1 MACEPTEEEYCDGA
15 PTGTRPGQ
23 EWQSTDS
30 STGCSRHWICE
41 EDGRSRLKSDSCSNS
56 SNSSSK
62 FFIIGISLAS
72 AIVVVIMATVVA
84 VIRNRIRARQ
94 ARGNAVLLEEVGR
107 DSDSD
112 DVPAPQNNHHFGGGY
127 SFANTNM
134 MHTQPFAYPTS
145 PAWGGQPLAT
155 TPMVLM
161 TQTGEPVVVQV
172 AYM

>member
-1 MACEPTEEEYCDGA
+1 MACSPAQTYCEGA
-15 PTGTRPGQ
+15 SERRLPG
-23 EWQSTDS
+23 ENWET
-30 STGCSRHWICE
+30 T
-41 EDGRSRLKSDSCSNS
+41 EDGCTRRWSCQENGRPRLLDDSCGSNT
-56 SNSSSK
+56 NNGSSSK

-84 VIRNRIRARQ
+84 VIRNRIRARE
-94 ARGNAVLLEEVGR
+94 AKNNSVLLDDVSP

-112 DVPAPQNNHHFGGGY
+112 IPATQNNQFSGGY
-127 SFANTNM
+127 GFANHM
-134 MHTQPFAYPTS
+134 GTQPYAYAST

>member
-1 MACEPTEEEYCDGA
+1 MACEPDHEQEYCVGSSGKRLPGEIWETTDNGC
-15 PTGTRPGQ
+15 TRRWSCQ
-23 EWQSTDS
+23 
-30 STGCSRHWICE
+30 
-41 EDGRSRLKSDSCSNS
+41 EDGRPRLIDDSCVS
-56 SNSSSK
+56 SNGSSK

-84 VIRNRIRARQ
+84 VIRNRIRARE
-94 ARGNAVLLEEVGR
+94 ARTNSVLLEDVSP

-112 DVPAPQNNHHFGGGY
+112 DAPAPHNHYSGGY
-127 SFANTNM
+127 GFGNSNM
-134 MHTQPFAYPTS
+134 ATQPFSYAST

>member
-1 MACEPTEEEYCDGA
+1 
-15 PTGTRPGQ
+15 
-23 EWQSTDS
+23 
-30 STGCSRHWICE
+30 
-41 EDGRSRLKSDSCSNS
+41 
-56 SNSSSK
+56 
-62 FFIIGISLAS
+62 
-72 AIVVVIMATVVA
+72 MATVVA

-94 ARGNAVLLEEVGR
+94 ARAGTVLLDDVSR

-112 DVPAPQNNHHFGGGY
+112 DIPAPHHNHFNNNNGGY
-127 SFANTNM
+127 GFANTNM
-134 MHTQPFAYPTS
+134 MGTQPFAYPAA